1 MWEWGVR
8 IYGTLGVRAKNETN
22 VLDLTWAH
30 NLFVKWV

>member
-8 IYGTLGVRAKNETN
+8 IYGTLGVRTKNEAN
-22 VLDLTWAH
+22 GLDLTWAH